1 MNDSNGAN
9 AWLARH
15 RLKTAGH
22 TAKNVARQE
31 FFKLLLPGLIP
42 LLILYYLI
50 ALLKIVVKKVV
61 KNNWNI
67 VIIIHFL

>member
-42 LLILYYLI
+42 LLILCYLI
-50 ALLKIVVKKVV
+50 ALLKIVVKK
-61 KNNWNI
+61 
-67 VIIIHFL
+67 